1 MKPTSAWTKA
11 VLRAFEKGTVERG
24 DIDFM
29 AEIDAARH
37 MRPARA
43 SHVLLASIAALVAL
57 FFLWAGLC
65 AVDERVRASGQVVP
79 SREIQTVQSLEGG
92 ILAELL
98 VSEGDRVEKDQ
109 ILMRISDVAFS
120 SEETSTEARSLSLKA
135 KRARL
140 EAEAR
145 ASAFTPTPEILAGNP
160 RAAENE
166 QALYRSRQD
175 ELANALS
182 ILDGKIEGV
191 TSRLSEVETELTALG
206 QSRTL
211 LQQELGITQ
220 DMVRQKAA
228 PKLEE
233 IRLQRELTEIS
244 GKIASGKE
252 RKTGLEADLRN
263 AKKER
268 EDQEDKFRSQALGE
282 LSEVDAQIAGLEG
295 NLKSIGDRVYRSE
308 LRAPAGGIVN
318 KIAVKTIGGVI
329 EPAQRLVE
337 IVPVDE
343 DLKIVA
349 RVSPNDIAFLK
360 AGQSVH
366 VRISAYDPN
375 RYGRLNGHLVRVGAN
390 SVVDREGHVFF
401 EIEVRTDRNHLG
413 TMERPLPITPGM
425 LADVDIVT
433 GRRTILEYLAKPLLR
448 ARTEALRER

>member
-1 MKPTSAWTKA
+1 MS
-11 VLRAFEKGTVERG
+11 LFEAGPPYDA

-43 SHVLLASIAALVAL
+43 SLFLLGSVVALVAL
-57 FFLWAGLC
+57 FFLWAGFC
-65 AVDERVRASGQVVP
+65 SIDERVRGGGQVVP

-92 ILAELL
+92 ILADLL

-109 ILMRISDVAFS
+109 VLMRISDVAFS
-120 SEETSTEARSLSLKA
+120 SEETSTEARALGLKA

-140 EAEAR
+140 EAEAKGT
-145 ASAFTPTPEILAGNP
+145 AFSIPPDIVSKSSRTAD
-160 RAAENE
+160 NE

-191 TSRLSEVETELTALG
+191 TSRLSEVETELSALN
-206 QSRTL
+206 QSRAL

-233 IRLQRELTEIS
+233 IRLQRELTEIT

-263 AKKER
+263 ARKER

-282 LSEVDAQIAGLEG
+282 LNEVESQIAGLEG

-308 LRAPAGGIVN
+308 LRAPASGIVN

-360 AGQSVH
+360 PGQPVH

-375 RYGRLNGHLVRVGAN
+375 RYGRLDGHLVRVGAN
-390 SVVDREGHVFF
+390 SVSDREGQVYF

-413 TMERPLPITPGM
+413 TPDRPLPISPGM
-425 LADVDIVT
+425 LADVDVVT
-433 GRRTILEYLAKPLLR
+433 GRRTILAYLAKPLLR
-448 ARTEALRER
+448 ARSEALRER